1 MRLLFISLL
10 TFAIIQCNAQIAQ
23 YEVKTKAK
31 SLNSYVKLS
40 NGYWLKMNDLGWQ
53 NKSKESGGI
62 SQKKSNTQAGKLDV
76 VHHEEGY
83 SANPIAIKTVS
94 LHENKDLLRVLE
106 KNPTQTS
113 ERYTVFYSSNDKGE
127 SWDSIIAFDALDFG
141 NVYDVVQA
149 TSKDIV
155 LTCSKLVPDST
166 DPWNRWRPKFFLKHS
181 NDFCQTW
188 KEYDLKMPINSRPSN
203 MALDDKQI
211 MFFTNSND
219 STFIWYSNDYGRSW
233 NQSFLTK
240 DLEGVAS
247 ISPQI
252 LVKDDL
258 YAVTHSSIQYFNS
271 LKSPNLGQHQKVH
284 EEFHGSNCIM
294 TDTNNIWSAYPKPAG
309 IGNLSRSFIV
319 GKIDNQ
325 WKVVLDKL
333 EPESEIYSRGGLMQN
348 AYYESEAMAFL
359 GPKLIYFS
367 FNKNN
372 NWHPYYPPDTLR
384 NGTNGAV
391 MMKDGTK
398 YHVLYSLKAQSE
410 LVKYTLPQPTSIVDN
425 EKMFNGNLSVY
436 PNPSNGF
443 SVIQIDNASE
453 NLVAYEIYTLSGQ
466 QVQNGNLVLN
476 DNGTGNINYQT
487 LPKGVYILKLYADGQ
502 EQSLKLLKK

>member
-1 MRLLFISLL
+1 MTCIAAYAS
-10 TFAIIQCNAQIAQ
+10 AQSNN
-23 YEVKTKAK
+23 YSVVTKAK
-31 SLNSYVKLS
+31 SVNSYVKLA
-40 NGYWLKMNDLGWQ
+40 NGYWLKMNDLGWRSIAKDNSQ
-53 NKSKESGGI
+53 LSLKKTGEQKGNLYVAHSKD
-62 SQKKSNTQAGKLDV
+62 A
-76 VHHEEGY
+76 Y
-83 SANPIAIKTVS
+83 AANPQALKTVS
-94 LHENKDLLRVLE
+94 IFENSSIVRVLE
-106 KNPTQTS
+106 KDPTETTD
-113 ERYTVFYSSNDKGE
+113 RYTVFYSSNDKGE

-141 NVYDVVQA
+141 NVYDVVQT
-149 TSKDIV
+149 TSKDII

-166 DPWNRWRPKFFLKHS
+166 DPWNRWRPKFYLKHS
-181 NDFCQTW
+181 SDFCQTW
-188 KEYDLKMPINSRPSN
+188 KEYDLKMPINSRPSE
-203 MALDDKQI
+203 MTVDDNQI
-211 MFFTNSND
+211 MFFTNAKD
-219 STFIWYSNDYGRSW
+219 STFIWYSNDFGKTW

-247 ISPQI
+247 ISPHI

-502 EQSLKLLKK
+502 EQSLKLFKK